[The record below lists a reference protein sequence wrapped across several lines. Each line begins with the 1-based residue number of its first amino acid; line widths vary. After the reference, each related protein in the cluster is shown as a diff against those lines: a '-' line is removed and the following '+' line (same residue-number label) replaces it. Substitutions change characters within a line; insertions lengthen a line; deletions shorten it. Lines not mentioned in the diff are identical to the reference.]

1 MAFVAVVDT
10 ITREIFAVCGS
21 GVLLFFVV
29 PMNVDS
35 WAKPGQSIYCFFMLF
50 VFVYFYFSS
59 YVMTKVSM
67 VKAREIIQT

>member
-1 MAFVAVVDT
+1 MAFVAVVDA
-10 ITREIFAVCGS
+10 ITREIFAVCGG

-29 PMNVDS
+29 PMNVDR
-35 WAKPGQSIYCFFMLF
+35 WAKPLFIVFMLF

-67 VKAREIIQT
+67 VRAREII